1 MIFLQ
6 KPLLLASNS
15 PRRKQLLSDAG
26 FDFSIEV
33 LPTSETFP
41 ADLPAEEVAAYIA
54 HEKAEMFRGRR
65 PESIILTA
73 DTVVIA
79 DNQILGKP
87 ANFNDAWQMLAR
99 LSGKSHTVVT
109 AVSML
114 SGDQIQTVS
123 DVAQV
128 YFRKLDDSEIT
139 YYIENY
145 KPYDKA
151 GAYGIQEW
159 IGMTGIE
166 KIEGSFYTIMGLPV
180 HVVYRMLKPYFK

>member
-65 PESIILTA
+65 PDSIILTA

-87 ANFNDAWQMLAR
+87 ADFNDAWQMLAR

-123 DVAQV
+123 DAAQV